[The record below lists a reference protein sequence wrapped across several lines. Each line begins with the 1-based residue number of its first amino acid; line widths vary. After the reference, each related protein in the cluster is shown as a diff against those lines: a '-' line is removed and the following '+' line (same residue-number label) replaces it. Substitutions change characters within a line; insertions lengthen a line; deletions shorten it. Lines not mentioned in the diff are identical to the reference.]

1 MRSEIVDLHRRLAE
15 GAEGGGGGGGKRV
28 LQDSTPAA
36 AGDAQCL
43 DPNSV
48 AVAALDMAHSAN
60 EELARILPEIDAKA
74 NATDLA
80 QVQTRLADVTA
91 AVSTLLGQPV
101 GPDEALACA
110 CAVCAEPAAG
120 TGTVGLCEP
129 WENSTACECSVAS
142 GAAGGAPYRQGYP
155 VTQAQPECCRSEYLR
170 NVTLTQMRVNLEEVY
185 SQDEVLLK
193 IDGQVTFEFTGWE
206 NVEQTDSSW
215 NVLPGGIRSGDPG
228 VDSSFQHTF
237 ATPGEFYFAS

>member
-1 MRSEIVDLHRRLAE
+1 MSARTVAGGLALVLLIGVAWMEHRHMGEELVEMKRAHERVEADLRRELSEHRRTRDDELGATRQDFSDMRQDVSDMRRSHAAGQEERAQMRSEIVDLHRRLAE
-15 GAEGGGGGGGKRV
+15 GAEGNSGGKRV

-36 AGDAQCL
+36 GGDAQCL

-48 AVAALDMAHSAN
+48 SVAALDMAHSAN

-101 GPDEALACA
+101 APDEALACV

-120 TGTVGLCEP
+120 TGTAGLCEP
-129 WENSTACECSVAS
+129 WE
-142 GAAGGAPYRQGYP
+142 
-155 VTQAQPECCRSEYLR
+155 VT
-170 NVTLTQMRVNLEEVY
+170 
-185 SQDEVLLK
+185 SQ
-193 IDGQVTFEFTGWE
+193 
-206 NVEQTDSSW
+206 S
-215 NVLPGGIRSGDPG
+215 R
-228 VDSSFQHTF
+228 
-237 ATPGEFYFAS
+237 